1 MLAAPVD
8 LRRFRLFFKKWTFIT
23 SQSAAHL
30 LLWFS
35 GEPPGF
41 HLFVVGGI
49 QNCHVKL
56 SCTPQKGC
64 HPTILHGLQLM
75 PRDILH
81 CQLSLSLKALENV
94 EPENRDGQWTK
105 TCWMLSL
112 DFLWISLSSTRDA
125 LSKLWRNCWG
135 TTGTTFI
142 CKWNVYTPCM
152 TVAWVIL

>member
-1 MLAAPVD
+1 MLENTGPRGCRLEHLEIARTC
-8 LRRFRLFFKKWTFIT
+8 LRRLWICGAFVCFETWTFIT

-105 TCWMLSL
+105 TCWMLRME
-112 DFLWISLSSTRDA
+112 T
-125 LSKLWRNCWG
+125 
-135 TTGTTFI
+135 
-142 CKWNVYTPCM
+142 
-152 TVAWVIL
+152 